1 MTTLGRYQILEKLGA
16 GSMGIVYR
24 AHDANL
30 EREIALKTIRTGT
43 EVDPELR
50 ERFYREAR
58 ACARLQHPG
67 IVAVHDLGEADRTAF
82 IAMELLA
89 GSDFRK
95 LIDQRVE
102 IPVPAKVDAMAQI
115 CEALAHA
122 HRHGIIH
129 RDVKPS
135 NLFLVEGR
143 RAKVLDFG
151 IARLPSSHLTVAGRI
166 LGTPNYMAP
175 EQILG
180 KPTDTRS
187 DLFSAAV
194 VFFEWLVYTHPFQSD
209 LIPKRIAEGR
219 SDSLFDH
226 DPKLPLILDK
236 ILARAMS
243 ADPAQRYR
251 SGDEFGGDL
260 RAVLDAVRQ
269 NASPT
274 FSRLELPSER
284 EAPYAV
290 GAAITRKVDPSLL
303 TEPPPGEDPH
313 EWRLSEILRLIPEFE
328 SAVDRND
335 AAAAAQLL
343 AKVTAIESVDSRF
356 RDALGLCR
364 SRLAELNAT
373 VTIFQPLPPKAS
385 ETRVENQ
392 DQNAVFPP
400 PSPESATTPKYCRHC
415 GASNRSAAVY
425 CISCG
430 AEFTDFEPGVTIAR
444 TEARAL
450 ALARPE
456 PARSAPDPK
465 PLRDE
470 TWLQGQRTELS
481 GQQTEPSGQG
491 TKSSMLVQKPPP
503 PVPAPAPKPRSADD
517 WWRQKPAM
525 IGGAVLAVVVLAGV
539 LFWVLR
545 PIRPEPAAGTA
556 AVLSQQA
563 ILYRDANGGS
573 PIVTLSKGDRVNILK
588 LPVDLNQQWV
598 PAQPVTA
605 KRVYRAGFMQVHD
618 LDPESWDAGEP
629 GENLSLIRI
638 LHAGENGTEAELRTE
653 IDALQRLTAG
663 FPGTPASFS
672 ALLETAKLE
681 FALARRAKNNGQ
693 PPEAWKPLLDSAR
706 AHAMAGAGGDP
717 SLSAEAQ
724 SLQAR
729 MDALGAAPQN
739 PTRPPLPP
747 VKRIIPPPPP
757 IPDRLAEAQL
767 ALNAGGDS
775 ATQLANVKKAEG
787 LVNEILRSQP
797 GNAEAGRL
805 MNLIKTKKDILELL
819 QNK

>member
-1 MTTLGRYQILEKLGA
+1 MTTLGRYQIIEKLGA

-24 AHDANL
+24 ARDANL
-30 EREIALKTIRTGT
+30 EREVALKTIRTGT
-43 EVDPELR
+43 EVDLELR

-82 IAMELLA
+82 IAMELLV

-102 IPVPAKVDAMAQI
+102 IPLPVKVDAMAQI

-135 NLFLVEGR
+135 NLFLVEGW

-194 VFFEWLVYTHPFQSD
+194 VFFEWLVYAHPFQSD

-219 SDSLFDH
+219 PDSLFDH
-226 DPKLPLILDK
+226 DPKLPLILEK
-236 ILARAMS
+236 LLARAMA

-260 RAVLDAVRQ
+260 RAILDAVRH

-284 EAPYAV
+284 EAPHAA
-290 GAAITRKVDPSLL
+290 GAAETRKIDPSLL

-313 EWRLSEILRLIPEFE
+313 EWRMSEILRLIPEFE
-328 SAVDRND
+328 SAVDRSD
-335 AAAAAQLL
+335 AVSAAQLL
-343 AKVTAIESVDSRF
+343 AKLTAIESVDSRF
-356 RDALGLCR
+356 RDALGMCR
-364 SRLAELNAT
+364 SRFAELNRAT
-373 VTIFQPLPPKAS
+373 VEKTILQPPPPKAP
-385 ETRVENQ
+385 ETRVGNQ
-392 DQNAVFPP
+392 DRNAVFSPP
-400 PSPESATTPKYCRHC
+400 VPEPPTTPKYCPYC

-430 AEFTDFEPGVTIAR
+430 AQFADFDPGKTLVR
-444 TEARAL
+444 TEAQEPAP
-450 ALARPE
+450 AAPE
-456 PARSAPDPK
+456 PKQPAPDPK
-465 PLRDE
+465 PLRE
-470 TWLQGQRTELS
+470 ATWLSAQRTELS
-481 GQQTEPSGQG
+481 MPVPQ
-491 TKSSMLVQKPPP
+491 PPP
-503 PVPAPAPKPRSADD
+503 APTSAPKPRLADD

-525 IGGAVLAVVVLAGV
+525 TGGAVLLMVVLAGV

-545 PIRPEPAAGTA
+545 PVRPEPAAGTA

-563 ILYRDANGGS
+563 ILYRDVNGNF
-573 PIVTLSKGDRVNILK
+573 PIVTLSKGARVNILK
-588 LPVDLNQQWV
+588 LPVDLNQQRV
-598 PAQPVTA
+598 PAQFVTA
-605 KRVYRAGFMQVHD
+605 TKVYRAGFMQVRD
-618 LDPESWDAGEP
+618 LDPEGWDAGEP
-629 GENLSLIRI
+629 GKNLDLIRI
-638 LHAGENGTEAELRTE
+638 FHAGENGTEAELRTE

-681 FALARRAKNNGQ
+681 FALARRVKDNSQ
-693 PPEAWKPLLDSAR
+693 PLEAWKPLLDSAR
-706 AHAMAGAGGDP
+706 AHATAASGGDS
-717 SLSAEAQ
+717 SLLAEVQ
-724 SLQAR
+724 SLLAR
-729 MDALGAAPQN
+729 MDEFAAAQKSP
-739 PTRPPLPP
+739 R
-747 VKRIIPPPPP
+747 PPPPLITRTTP
-757 IPDRLAEAQL
+757 PASGIRDKLAEAQL
-767 ALNAGGDS
+767 ALKAGGDS

-787 LVNEILRSQP
+787 LVNEVLRSQP
-797 GNAEAGRL
+797 GNTEAGGL
-805 MNLIKTKKDILELL
+805 LNIIKTKKEFLEPL
-819 QNK
+819 QSK

>member
-1 MTTLGRYQILEKLGA
+1 MTTLGRYQIIEKLGA

-24 AHDANL
+24 ARDANL
-30 EREIALKTIRTGT
+30 EREVALKTIRTGT
-43 EVDPELR
+43 EVDSELR

-82 IAMELLA
+82 IAMELLV

-102 IPVPAKVDAMAQI
+102 IPLPAKVDAMAQV

-194 VFFEWLVYTHPFQSD
+194 LFFEWLVYAHPFQSD

-219 SDSLFDH
+219 PDSLFDH
-226 DPKLPLILDK
+226 DPKLPIILEK
-236 ILARAMS
+236 ILARAMA
-243 ADPAQRYR
+243 ADPEQRYQ

-284 EAPYAV
+284 EAPHAV
-290 GAAITRKVDPSLL
+290 GAAETRKIDPTLL
-303 TEPPPGEDPH
+303 TEPPPGEDPY
-313 EWRLSEILRLIPEFE
+313 EWRTSEILRLIPEFE
-328 SAVDRND
+328 RAVDRSD
-335 AAAAAQLL
+335 AASAAQLL
-343 AKVTAIESVDSRF
+343 AQVAAIESVDSRF
-356 RDALGLCR
+356 HDALGMCR
-364 SRLAELNAT
+364 SRFAELYYAT
-373 VTIFQPLPPKAS
+373 VELQPPPKVS
-385 ETRVENQ
+385 ETRGGNR
-392 DQNAVFPP
+392 DQNAAFSS
-400 PSPESATTPKYCRHC
+400 PSPEPPTTPKYCRLC
-415 GASNRSAAVY
+415 GASNRSAAVH

-430 AEFTDFEPGVTIAR
+430 AQFTDFDPGKTIAR
-444 TEARAL
+444 TEAQEPPPAT
-450 ALARPE
+450 PE
-456 PARSAPDPK
+456 PDRPAPGPK
-465 PLRDE
+465 PLREE
-470 TWLQGQRTELS
+470 TWLSGQRTELS
-481 GQQTEPSGQG
+481 MP
-491 TKSSMLVQKPPP
+491 VQEPP
-503 PVPAPAPKPRSADD
+503 PVPTPAPKPRPAGD
-517 WWRQKPAM
+517 WWRQKPEM
-525 IGGAVLAVVVLAGV
+525 IGGAVLLLVVLAGV

-545 PIRPEPAAGTA
+545 PIPPELAAGTA

-563 ILYRDANGGS
+563 IVYRDVNGGS
-573 PIVTLSKGDRVNILK
+573 PIVTLSKGARVNVLK

-598 PAQPVTA
+598 PAQFVTA
-605 KRVYRAGFMQVHD
+605 KKVYRAGFMQIHD
-618 LDPESWDAGEP
+618 VDPESWDAGEP
-629 GENLSLIRI
+629 GKNLNLIRI
-638 LHAGENGTEAELRTE
+638 FHPGENGTEAELRTE

-681 FALARRAKNNGQ
+681 FALARRVKDNGQ
-693 PPEAWKPLLDSAR
+693 PPEAWKPFWDSAR
-706 AHAMAGAGGDP
+706 AHAAAASGGDS

-729 MDALGAAPQN
+729 MDELAATSAQK
-739 PTRPPLPP
+739 PTRPPPP
-747 VKRIIPPPPP
+747 PTTRTPPPPSG
-757 IPDRLAEAQL
+757 IRDKLAEAQL
-767 ALNAGGDS
+767 ALKAGGDS
-775 ATQLANVKKAEG
+775 ATQLANVKRAEG
-787 LVNEILRSQP
+787 LVNEVLRSQP
-797 GNAEAGRL
+797 GNTEAGGL
-805 MNLIKTKKDILELL
+805 LNIIKTKKEFLEPL